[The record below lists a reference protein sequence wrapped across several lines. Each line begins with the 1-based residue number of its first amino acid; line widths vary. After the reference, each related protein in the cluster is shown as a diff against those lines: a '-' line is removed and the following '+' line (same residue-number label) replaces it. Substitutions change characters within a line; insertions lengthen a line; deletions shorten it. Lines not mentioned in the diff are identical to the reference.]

1 MQKLLEKVEIS
12 QQHSTPS
19 LEQSLYL
26 PVHDL
31 QDSRSDILVTI
42 ITQQWGMPTHISKFG
57 KTAMLVLNL
66 FSSR

>member
-1 MQKLLEKVEIS
+1 MQKSLEKVEIS

-19 LEQSLYL
+19 LEQSLCL

-31 QDSRSDILVTI
+31 PDSRSDILVTI
-42 ITQQWGMPTHISKFG
+42 ITQQWGVPTHISKFG

-66 FSSR
+66 FSSK